1 MGKRQGYETILESRS
16 PLRSLP
22 HEEEEILADIPQ
34 VDHSSTQLYRNSS
47 ACDGETI
54 EPFTIEAA
62 ESRLSGTA
70 NFNRMVC
77 SVTAATITT
86 RALTEISGSYS
97 VPVGSSF
104 RYGVGLKQG
113 DVPAGAS
120 FSVID
125 GGGNLLSVQGD
136 AVNHWPDGSVRWCE
150 VRGYTAQS
158 ISPAGTDTLSLVRSA
173 GAFNK

>member
-1 MGKRQGYETILESRS
+1 MAKYQGYETTLESRA

-22 HEEEEILADIPQ
+22 MKEEEILADMPQ
-34 VDHSSTQLYRNSS
+34 VERFSTQLNRNSS
-47 ACDGETI
+47 ACGDETI

-62 ESRLSGTA
+62 ESGLSGTA
-70 NFNRMVC
+70 NFNRTVC

-86 RALTEISGSYS
+86 RALTEISGSNS

-113 DVPAGAS
+113 DVPDGAS

-125 GGGNLLSVQGD
+125 GGGNPPV
-136 AVNHWPDGSVRWCE
+136 GS
-150 VRGYTAQS
+150 S
-158 ISPAGTDTLSLVRSA
+158 
-173 GAFNK
+173 